1 MLHCWTALAC
11 STDIKF
17 PLATIFSLTPYSY
30 NVICCIMKEFKPVS
44 VKTIF
49 LGRTGKS
56 VIHTPLAVSSASS
69 CSSQPSEGSSSLS
82 EAALEVNDQDVPVF
96 FSDEFQQSTAHRRS
110 CSSVFNWEKIR
121 EKLRVT
127 AVAEE
132 CLPEKCLC
140 VLCKERESTVRC
152 RYCGPKQFFC
162 STCAHDLHAERN
174 QFHILEQ
181 WKVFCI

>member
-1 MLHCWTALAC
+1 
-11 STDIKF
+11 
-17 PLATIFSLTPYSY
+17 
-30 NVICCIMKEFKPVS
+30 MKKFKPVS
-44 VKTIF
+44 VKTIV

-56 VIHTPLAVSSASS
+56 VIHTPLAVSSPSS

-96 FSDEFQQSTAHRRS
+96 SSDELQQSAAHRRS
-110 CSSVFNWEKIR
+110 YSSVFNWEKIR
-121 EKLRVT
+121 QKLLAT

-162 STCAHDLHAERN
+162 CTCAHDLHAERN
-174 QFHILEQ
+174 QFHVLEQ